1 MCVYLIWTYRVLP
14 TEAPSA
20 VSVAGDS
27 DGEVGLYYPIAM
39 RQCSLCIQV
48 TLHNKYL
55 WTFKD

>member
-48 TLHNKYL
+48 TLHNKY
-55 WTFKD
+55 